1 MRAKAVEYSQSLSVP
16 SATTPADTSLSS
28 NTASYKPTITAG
40 DVERI
45 LGLPKFES
53 ELREASAVPGVVHG
67 LSYQGSGMGG
77 VLVLEAAT
85 VPLHGTRGAER
96 SAGEPGS
103 RAGGGSLRCTGRL
116 GEVIQ
121 ESAELAFT
129 WVKAHAVELGVQ
141 DAMRGVDVHVGP
153 IYLFSCQSRRN
164 VKLMFQLHLPSG
176 SIKKDGPSAGIA
188 MVMAFVS
195 LLSDRAVPP
204 TTAMTGRSR

>member
-1 MRAKAVEYSQSLSVP
+1 
-16 SATTPADTSLSS
+16 
-28 NTASYKPTITAG
+28 
-40 DVERI
+40 
-45 LGLPKFES
+45 
-53 ELREASAVPGVVHG
+53 
-67 LSYQGSGMGG
+67 MGG

-204 TTAMTGRSR
+204 TTAMTGEITLRGLVTPVGGIKEKVLGAHRAGIKRYVCLLLTCPGTVGPRLP